1 MGALRAPSHFLMSLD
16 TKKIRIFSIIAH
28 IDHGKSTLAD
38 RIISVTDTVSERK
51 MQEQILDTMDIE
63 RERGITIKSQA
74 VQCIYEGND
83 GEEYHYYL
91 IDTPGHVD
99 FTYEVSRALAACDG
113 AILVVDAAQGIESQ
127 TIANMYLALENELD
141 IIPVVNKIDL
151 PAARPDEVAEEL
163 EDILGIAAEEVIQV
177 SAKLGTGIP
186 DLMETLYKRIP
197 PPTVVENAP
206 LKALV
211 FDARFESYRGVIV
224 YVRVYSGEIT
234 KGTRLFMAAAKK
246 EYEVAEVGIFTPQ
259 ETRVETLSAG
269 MVGYVTASIKSLQDV
284 LIGDTL
290 TDTDHKDIQ
299 PLPGFKPVR
308 QMVFCGLY
316 PVSSEDYEALKL
328 ALEKMKLND
337 CSISYEP
344 DTSQALGFGFRCGF
358 LGLLHSDVIQDR
370 LEREFNLDLVATAP
384 SVIYRVTLVDG
395 KVIEIDNPS
404 KLPEP
409 NRYEMIE
416 EPYVKLVIYMP
427 RDYIGSVMDLCDK
440 KRATYIDM
448 KYLDKARV
456 ILNYEMPLNELIID
470 FFDRLKSCSQGY
482 ASLEYDFI
490 GFRKAKLVRMEIA
503 IAGDP
508 VDAFTL
514 IVPKDAAYFRGREL
528 VERLKELIPR
538 QMFDVPLQAM
548 IGARAIAR
556 VTIPALRK
564 NVLAKCYGG
573 DITRKKKLLQKQKK
587 GKKRMKM
594 VGQVQVPQEAFM
606 AILKVSD
613 SK

>member
-1 MGALRAPSHFLMSLD
+1 MSID

-38 RIISVTDTVSERK
+38 RIISMTGTVSERK
-51 MQEQILDTMDIE
+51 MQEQILDSMDIE

-74 VQCIYEGND
+74 VQCIYDANN

-127 TIANMYLALENELD
+127 TIANMYLALENELE

-151 PAARPDEVAEEL
+151 PAARPDQVAEEL
-163 EDILGIAAEEVIQV
+163 EDILGIPAEEVIQV

-186 DLMETLYKRIP
+186 ELMEALYRRIP
-197 PPTVVENAP
+197 FPTVQEDAP
-206 LKALV
+206 LKALI
-211 FDARFESYRGVIV
+211 FDARFESYRGVII
-224 YVRVYSGEIT
+224 YVRVYGGRVA
-234 KGTRLFMAAAKK
+234 KGTRLYMSAAKR
-246 EYEVAEVGIFTPQ
+246 EYEVAEVGVFTPQ
-259 ETRVETLSAG
+259 ETRVESLGAG
-269 MVGYVTASIKSLQDV
+269 MVGYVAASIKSLQDV
-284 LIGDTL
+284 LIGDTMMEAG
-290 TDTDHKDIQ
+290 HQDIE
-299 PLPGFKPVR
+299 PLPGFKPIR

-370 LEREFNLDLVATAP
+370 LEREYGLDLVATAP
-384 SVIYRVTLVDG
+384 SVVYRVTLVSGD
-395 KVIEIDNPS
+395 VIEIDNPS

-409 NRYEMIE
+409 NLYEMIE

-427 RDYIGSVMDLCDK
+427 REYIGSVMDLCDK

-556 VTIPALRK
+556 VTIPAMRK